1 MSHLLAEYVVSAN
14 CWLQSKFSR
23 KKYWHRQHES
33 VSVALC
39 WQKHDSSQQLLH
51 DCWWTG
57 VLWVVWWL
65 IVVFDGNSCGNSVGL
80 GLMID
85 DWSWLM
91 VGFDDNSCWAAVK
104 KWLTADRCDVID
116 GDRWLWQLWHD
127 SQHIRPLQRYL
138 LMRMHAQIMERV
150 YWCVFTLKN
159 IPAKF
164 HPDPIWNYGALD
176 LFEEVAPTRRR
187 QRRWT
192 ATL

>member
-65 IVVFDGNSCGNSVGL
+65 IVVFDGNSCSNSVGL

-104 KWLTADRCDVID
+104 ND
-116 GDRWLWQLWHD
+116 WQLTGVTW
-127 SQHIRPLQRYL
+127 
-138 LMRMHAQIMERV
+138 LMGTGGYGSCGMTHSTSVLSKDI
-150 YWCVFTLKN
+150 YSHNCFCW
-159 IPAKF
+159 AKM
-164 HPDPIWNYGALD
+164 IGVL
-176 LFEEVAPTRRR
+176 
-187 QRRWT
+187 
-192 ATL
+192 